1 MAKENRVVLHVK
13 SIGENVALVRMVASG
28 FLFPYDLTMEELD
41 EIKIALSEAVT
52 NCIVHGYEEQEN
64 QEITVTLEVR
74 EDMLMLQVE
83 DTGVGIIDIAQ
94 AMLPAF
100 STREEHMGLG
110 FVFMQTF
117 MDDVSVQSTPG
128 EGTTVTM
135 WKRLP
140 QVESEVSAFIH
151 ETSEETLEETLNES
165 FNQNFGEV
173 E

>member
-52 NCIVHGYEEQEN
+52 NCIIHGYAEAED
-64 QEITVTLEVR
+64 QEITVILEVQ
-74 EDMLMLQVE
+74 EQMLTMQVI
-83 DTGVGIIDIAQ
+83 DTGVGIADIAQ

-117 MDDVSVQSTPG
+117 MDEVSVHSKLG
-128 EGTTVTM
+128 EGTSVTM
-135 WKRLP
+135 CKQLP
-140 QVESEVSAFIH
+140 EAEHAVSKFAEDEI
-151 ETSEETLEETLNES
+151 E
-165 FNQNFGEV
+165 
-173 E
+173 